1 MRPIITQPYI
11 YRNVSCYTYLCD
23 CLWLNRARWMK
34 MFRRFC
40 FKSSVWHT
48 KVKISNW
55 QQYEEFKWLLYVP
68 LNRSVSPLCT
78 ANKRH
83 WNCEWEDIVLEHDRD
98 DYISCMWWFMRD
110 STDTFVPHFNKL
122 RNAADVPF
130 FVTLRLTLCLQASHS
145 TECKIHFVVK
155 STSWWISVLLK
166 RCVAYHR

>member
-1 MRPIITQPYI
+1 MNNTPLKSFLSSCAQDWERKHKAVVSIYRSHLLAAVQVRPIITQPYI

-55 QQYEEFKWLLYVP
+55 QQYKEFKLLLYVP

-98 DYISCMWWFMRD
+98 DYFPVCDDLWGTAQILLYHISINWEM
-110 STDTFVPHFNKL
+110 L
-122 RNAADVPF
+122 
-130 FVTLRLTLCLQASHS
+130 LTCLS
-145 TECKIHFVVK
+145 
-155 STSWWISVLLK
+155 L
-166 RCVAYHR
+166 